1 MTPTDVINLGL
12 DMAGKDSITNIDDT
26 DTTANR
32 ARRSYHP
39 LRDAVLRDHFW
50 NFAITRKVLEQNAV
64 APVSGFVYGYKR
76 EADDLRVL
84 GINEDP
90 TLAWQVEGRDIVTDE
105 TAVTAKCIYRITNPD
120 LWDPLFLSMF
130 STLLASRYALIFS
143 HDAKFSMALL
153 EQYLLL
159 KNDAQAVD
167 GQEGSI
173 LTYSSTALTTDVR
186 ND

>member
-76 EADDLRVL
+76 EADDL
-84 GINEDP
+84 
-90 TLAWQVEGRDIVTDE
+90 VTDE